1 MEASG
6 AEKKKLGTA
15 LCRFGPK
22 KGAKMRAKMA
32 PQNAPRCLH
41 EAKTLQEGSK
51 RPLGI
56 HFNHLWEPS
65 GGQKQH
71 FAHLISMLRR
81 SPGGLPGALCKT
93 SKSIPRYSKTRLF
106 CQERAK
112 IFQDKPLKASL
123 LERKP
128 GSLQE
133 RMPQIAGAS
142 LKGWAAVPRRMA
154 SWMKSAAPNRGAERV
169 E

>member
-1 MEASG
+1 
-6 AEKKKLGTA
+6 
-15 LCRFGPK
+15 
-22 KGAKMRAKMA
+22 
-32 PQNAPRCLH
+32 
-41 EAKTLQEGSK
+41 
-51 RPLGI
+51 
-56 HFNHLWEPS
+56 
-65 GGQKQH
+65 
-71 FAHLISMLRR
+71 MLRR
-81 SPGGLPGALCKT
+81 SPGGLPGALCKS

-133 RMPQIAGAS
+133 CIPQIARAG

-154 SWMKSAAPNRGAERV
+154 SWINLSKWWDRKAQF
-169 E
+169 

>member
-1 MEASG
+1 
-6 AEKKKLGTA
+6 
-15 LCRFGPK
+15 
-22 KGAKMRAKMA
+22 
-32 PQNAPRCLH
+32 
-41 EAKTLQEGSK
+41 
-51 RPLGI
+51 
-56 HFNHLWEPS
+56 
-65 GGQKQH
+65 
-71 FAHLISMLRR
+71 MLRR

-112 IFQDKPLKASL
+112 IFQNKPLKAPL

-133 RMPQIAGAS
+133 RMPQIARAS

-154 SWMKSAAPNRGAERV
+154 SWIKSMLDSSARLPTGSGENRPHVHVSSCDLGKHLIANCESGPLRV
-169 E
+169 ERLLRAEASILCHWIMTGPL